1 MLVFED
7 SIDPAH
13 QTEKCLPGVEQ
24 ENQPRGPLDELSGNV
39 KSKNG
44 AELATVSDT
53 VALTDEERILYMERG
68 FEIYETMKSQ
78 EVPPNEATFTAVARL
93 AVAKED
99 GDLAFEMVKQMA
111 EAKLTPR

>member
-1 MLVFED
+1 MLHVKLI
-7 SIDPAH
+7 S
-13 QTEKCLPGVEQ
+13 GVSGIELQ
-24 ENQPRGPLDELSGNV
+24 NQPRGPLDELGVNV

-44 AELATVSDT
+44 AEPATATESEVM
-53 VALTDEERILYMERG
+53 AEKERLSYMNRG
-68 FEIYETMKSQ
+68 FEVYEAMKA
-78 EVPPNEATFTAVARL
+78 EGVPPNEATFTAVARL